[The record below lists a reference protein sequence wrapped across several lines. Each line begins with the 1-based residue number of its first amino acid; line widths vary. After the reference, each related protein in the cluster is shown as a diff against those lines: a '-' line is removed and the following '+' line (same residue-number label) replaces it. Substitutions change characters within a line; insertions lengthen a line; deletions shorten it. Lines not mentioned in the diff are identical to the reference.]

1 MKKRAGKKCQS
12 FLPCSFLLRSVFNDD
27 FPDQRFDLLFSVG
40 EGGEVVDVHEGYLGS
55 YVVAEA
61 VEGFRIFICMDS
73 IEGRGCI
80 FQDGNG
86 FLGGRGGENPVMVTQ
101 VDDISFLLMG
111 SREAFSVFPELSCPD
126 RVFPCNE
133 GSRFNPAYYVLFIL
147 RVGWGAMGAGLGHH
161 HFGWYAAVH
170 GFGNT

>member
-1 MKKRAGKKCQS
+1 MI
-12 FLPCSFLLRSVFNDD
+12 
-27 FPDQRFDLLFSVG
+27 
-40 EGGEVVDVHEGYLGS
+40 DVHEGNLGTDIVPETVEFFRILFGI
-55 YVVAEA
+55 YT
-61 VEGFRIFICMDS
+61 VEGS
-73 IEGRGCI
+73 GQI
-80 FQDGNG
+80 FQDGYG

-111 SREAFSVFPELSCPD
+111 SREAFSVFPEVSCPD

-147 RVGWGAMGAGLGHH
+147 RVGWSTVGAGLCYH
-161 HFGWYAAVH
+161 HFGRYAAVH